1 MLEQGLFWF
10 IMRLNFS
17 LTLIAVYNRQC
28 LQNGI
33 LVLLGLAGGNLSLS
47 TLDTVFRGVTIKGSE
62 AGDKRLVFEVL
73 SLLAQNKAGLLS
85 YLIVSCLHFYL
96 VRLIIDVKCKVLTA
110 A

>member
-1 MLEQGLFWF
+1 MLEQGLFRF
-10 IMRLNFS
+10 VMRLYLS
-17 LTLIAVYNRQC
+17 LTLIAVYSCQC

-33 LVLLGLAGGNLSLS
+33 LVLVGLAGGNLSLS
-47 TLDTVFRGVTIKGSE
+47 TLDTVVRCVTIKGSE

-85 YLIVSCLHFYL
+85 YLIVSAYIFILRIKY
-96 VRLIIDVKCKVLTA
+96 IKCKVLTA